1 MAGKG
6 VASSVKGAVHNL
18 FGYKPATKEEQTEF
32 VNENRQSIL
41 IRGKN
46 KFKNVTLDDFQIQAV
61 IGRGTFGKV
70 FLAEFSRNGTQ
81 YAIKSIRKDI
91 LIEYDQVENTLREKD
106 ILFECKHPFLIQM
119 DFLFQNEMRLYFVM
133 PFIQGGELYKILKNE
148 KKFKEDTVIFYAIQ
162 LIMAIDYLHNK
173 NIIHRDLKLENIMID
188 LEGYIKIIDYGLAKK
203 LDETEEDEATTY
215 CGTPEYLAPEMVS
228 RSGHDKSV
236 DWWAIGVLMYEMLFG
251 MTPFYN
257 QNQRKLLKKIKTAKV
272 LFPDKTK
279 FKIEYSDEIMDLI
292 IRLLDKDRATRLGT
306 NGGAKEILSH
316 PLFKSMDHN
325 KILNKTMEPPFKPDV
340 NKSGPLKY
348 FNVNNDVQD
357 SIIPSHHVQMVKQ
370 QDDQFKNFDKV
381 YSDNLN

>member
-1 MAGKG
+1 M
-6 VASSVKGAVHNL
+6 
-18 FGYKPATKEEQTEF
+18 
-32 VNENRQSIL
+32 
-41 IRGKN
+41 
-46 KFKNVTLDDFQIQAV
+46 
-61 IGRGTFGKV
+61 
-70 FLAEFSRNGTQ
+70 FLAEFVRNSTQ
-81 YAIKSIRKDI
+81 YAIKSIRKDV

-148 KKFKEDTVIFYAIQ
+148 KKFKEDVVIFYAIQ
-162 LIMAIDYLHNK
+162 LILAIDYLHNK

-188 LEGYIKIIDYGLAKK
+188 VEGYIKIIDYGLAKK
-203 LDETEEDEATTY
+203 LDETVEDEATTY
-215 CGTPEYLAPEMVS
+215 CGTPEYLAPEMVA

-257 QNQRKLLKKIKTAKV
+257 QNQRKLLKKIKTSKV

-279 FKIEYSDEIMDLI
+279 FKIDYSDEIMDLI
-292 IRLLDKDRATRLGT
+292 IRLLDKDRATRMGS

-316 PLFKSMDHN
+316 PLFKKWDHN
-325 KILNKTMEPPFKPDV
+325 KILNKTMEPPFKPDA
-340 NKSGPLKY
+340 NKSGQLKY

-357 SIIPSHHVQMVKQ
+357 SIIP
-370 QDDQFKNFDKV
+370 
-381 YSDNLN
+381 

>member
-119 DFLFQNEMRLYFVM
+119 DFLF
-133 PFIQGGELYKILKNE
+133 
-148 KKFKEDTVIFYAIQ
+148 
-162 LIMAIDYLHNK
+162 
-173 NIIHRDLKLENIMID
+173 
-188 LEGYIKIIDYGLAKK
+188 
-203 LDETEEDEATTY
+203 
-215 CGTPEYLAPEMVS
+215 
-228 RSGHDKSV
+228 
-236 DWWAIGVLMYEMLFG
+236 
-251 MTPFYN
+251 
-257 QNQRKLLKKIKTAKV
+257 
-272 LFPDKTK
+272 
-279 FKIEYSDEIMDLI
+279 
-292 IRLLDKDRATRLGT
+292 
-306 NGGAKEILSH
+306 
-316 PLFKSMDHN
+316 
-325 KILNKTMEPPFKPDV
+325 
-340 NKSGPLKY
+340 
-348 FNVNNDVQD
+348 
-357 SIIPSHHVQMVKQ
+357 
-370 QDDQFKNFDKV
+370 
-381 YSDNLN
+381 